1 MAVQSAPAAPPSDA
15 LGGPRPG
22 PEDAHPDSVGFLPKL
37 GNKSPSA
44 ARDSGIITRSDGV
57 LLSDGP
63 AGEGRA
69 SLDKRGDDSSCK
81 EPLLKDPGGLAEGHA
96 EEKQPLPAAGRRRR
110 RFTGDSGIEVCV
122 CGRSSGAGVREGREL
137 KELESLLGCAEDE
150 DEDNEEE
157 EEGDGSGDGEFC
169 ENCGPRAHLS
179 EDEEQAQGGPESRV
193 DREPW
198 AAPQPPHQTTSS
210 SSDDPPTPSLLHT
223 INEQEGPHHGPEPQG

>member
-1 MAVQSAPAAPPSDA
+1 VAVQSAPAAPPSDA

-22 PEDAHPDSVGFLPKL
+22 PEDAHPGSVGFLPKL

-69 SLDKRGDDSSCK
+69 SLDKRERGDDSSCK
-81 EPLLKDPGGLAEGHA
+81 EPLLKDPGGLAEGRT

-150 DEDNEEE
+150 DEDDEE

-179 EDEEQAQGGPESRV
+179 EDEEQAQGVPERRV

-198 AAPQPPHQTTSS
+198 AAPQPAHQTSS
-210 SSDDPPTPSLLHT
+210 SSDAPPTPSLLHT
-223 INEQEGPHHGPEPQG
+223 VNEQEGPHHGPEPQG